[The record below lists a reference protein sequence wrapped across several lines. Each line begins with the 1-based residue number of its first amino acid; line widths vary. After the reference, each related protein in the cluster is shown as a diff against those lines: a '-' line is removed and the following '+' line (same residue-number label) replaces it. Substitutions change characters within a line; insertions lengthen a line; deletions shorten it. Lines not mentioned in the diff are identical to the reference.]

1 MTERLVV
8 DTSVLVAA
16 LKSEG
21 GASREVL
28 RLCLQG
34 RCLPLMGEKLLNE
47 FESVL
52 GRAELFRGCAL
63 TATERE
69 ALMDAILSVC
79 AWVPVF
85 FLWRPN
91 LPDEGDNHLIELAV
105 AGAAKT
111 VVTQNVRDLRGGQL
125 RFPQLGIETPAEFL
139 KRWRNEYGDNDDSA
153 S

>member
-1 MTERLVV
+1 MSERLVL

-16 LKSEG
+16 LKSGG

-28 RLCLQG
+28 RLCLQV
-34 RCLPLMGEKLLNE
+34 RCRPLVGEKLFKELE
-47 FESVL
+47 AVM
-52 GRAELFRGCAL
+52 GRAELFQGCPL
-63 TATERE
+63 TAPERE
-69 ALMDAILSVC
+69 ELLNAFLSVC
-79 AWVPVF
+79 EWVPVF

-105 AGAAKT
+105 AGAAAT

-139 KRWRNEYGDNDDSA
+139 KRWRKQYGNDDDST